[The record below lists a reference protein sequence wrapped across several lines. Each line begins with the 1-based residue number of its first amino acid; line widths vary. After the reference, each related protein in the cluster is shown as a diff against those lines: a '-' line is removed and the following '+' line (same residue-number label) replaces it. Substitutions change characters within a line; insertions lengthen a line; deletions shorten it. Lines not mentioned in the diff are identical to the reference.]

1 MSGQFFEQT
10 QYVGV
15 PTHPD
20 VMSVR
25 LFVGWSDCPSRE
37 HLYIGLIVNA
47 YVQIFFCQSAT
58 FVNYGP
64 TLRS

>member
-20 VMSVR
+20 VMSVH
-25 LFVGWSDCPSRE
+25 LFVGWSDCPSRK

-64 TLRS
+64 ILRS